1 LGSYIS
7 PTGGTDIAFFRI
19 EKTLSILWGNCSK
32 MNYMHNMLIS
42 QAKQAGRRFP
52 VFWLLW
58 GLLLA
63 GLFLTTP
70 AYRGA
75 SDDYQNDPY
84 ITTWLTKSKARQI
97 MRYHGTNAIK
107 ITADQVYIMRDG
119 RWIRVYADPSLLPEK
134 DDQQGFSVTAAR
146 AGGDSS

>member
-1 LGSYIS
+1 
-7 PTGGTDIAFFRI
+7 
-19 EKTLSILWGNCSK
+19 
-32 MNYMHNMLIS
+32 MNYIHNVLIS
-42 QAKQAGRRFP
+42 QAKQTGRRFP

-58 GLLLA
+58 GLFLA
-63 GLFLTTP
+63 GLFFTTP
-70 AYRGA
+70 AYQGA

-84 ITTWLTKSKARQI
+84 ITTWLTKSKASQI

-119 RWIRVYADPSLLPEK
+119 SWILVYTDPSLLPEK
-134 DDQQGFSVTAAR
+134 DDQQGFSATAAR

>member
-1 LGSYIS
+1 
-7 PTGGTDIAFFRI
+7 
-19 EKTLSILWGNCSK
+19 
-32 MNYMHNMLIS
+32 MNYVHNVLIS
-42 QAKQAGRRFP
+42 QAKQRERSFP

-63 GLFLTTP
+63 GLFFTTP
-70 AYRGA
+70 AYQGA

-84 ITTWLTKSKARQI
+84 ITTWLSKSKASQI

-119 RWIRVYADPSLLPEK
+119 SWIRVYTDPSSLPEK
-134 DDQQGFSVTAAR
+134 DDQQGFSATAAR
-146 AGGDSS
+146 AGGDNS

>member
-1 LGSYIS
+1 
-7 PTGGTDIAFFRI
+7 
-19 EKTLSILWGNCSK
+19 
-32 MNYMHNMLIS
+32 MNYIHNLLIS
-42 QAKQAGRRFP
+42 QVKQTGRRFP

-63 GLFLTTP
+63 SLFFTTP
-70 AYRGA
+70 TYQRA

-119 RWIRVYADPSLLPEK
+119 GWILVYKDPSTLPEK
-134 DDQQGFSVTAAR
+134 NDQQGFTATAAR
-146 AGGDSS
+146 AGKDSS

>member
-1 LGSYIS
+1 
-7 PTGGTDIAFFRI
+7 
-19 EKTLSILWGNCSK
+19 
-32 MNYMHNMLIS
+32 MNYIHNVLIS
-42 QAKQAGRRFP
+42 QEKQTGRRFP

-63 GLFLTTP
+63 SLSFTTP

-119 RWIRVYADPSLLPEK
+119 SWIWVYADPSLLPEK
-134 DDQQGFSVTAAR
+134 GDQQGFSATAAR
-146 AGGDSS
+146 AGRDRS